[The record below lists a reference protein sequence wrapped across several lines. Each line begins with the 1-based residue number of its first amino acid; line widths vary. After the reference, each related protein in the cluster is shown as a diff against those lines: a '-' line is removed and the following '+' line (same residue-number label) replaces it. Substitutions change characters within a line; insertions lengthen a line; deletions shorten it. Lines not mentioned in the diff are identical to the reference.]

1 MVVGNIA
8 LEEGKI
14 AKLELAEETKQ
25 DLVETIMGIQ
35 KCGPK
40 THAGGFAISRINMR
54 FWGTAGP
61 PRKRIASVV
70 Q

>member
-14 AKLELAEETKQ
+14 VKLELDEETRQ

-40 THAGGFAISRINMR
+40 RMQEDLQL
-54 FWGTAGP
+54 P
-61 PRKRIASVV
+61 E
-70 Q
+70 

>member
-25 DLVETIMGIQ
+25 DLVKTIMGIQ
-35 KCGPK
+35 KCGQK
-40 THAGGFAISRINMR
+40 THARGFAIARINMR
-54 FWGTAGP
+54 FWGTVGP
-61 PRKRIASVV
+61 PWKGIASVV

>member
-14 AKLELAEETKQ
+14 AKLELAEEAKQ
-25 DLVETIMGIQ
+25 NLVETIIGIQ
-35 KCGPK
+35 KYGPK
-40 THAGGFAISRINMR
+40 THAGGFAIARINMR
-54 FWGTAGP
+54 FWGTVGP